1 MVDDIVDFVRG
12 RLGCQCPPEVFQSIA
27 VGRDPDF
34 DVLAPGSRL
43 IRIGGRLLVLVVS
56 GPNIQALPAMLS
68 ELVDTGRRLRD
79 REGFNRLRLVI
90 AAVEPAAALRI
101 LEPPFTTAAGG
112 DQRVHLHVI
121 EPTELPDLEAAA

>member
-68 ELVDTGRRLRD
+68 ELVDTHPGATVHNSSGGRPARSSACHRTD
-79 REGFNRLRLVI
+79 R
-90 AAVEPAAALRI
+90 AA
-101 LEPPFTTAAGG
+101 
-112 DQRVHLHVI
+112 
-121 EPTELPDLEAAA
+121 